1 VNGVSDG
8 AGGSGVAGGEWW
20 FGSSNITAGTGT
32 AFSGTSGISIPTN
45 ALVAGS
51 YTARVRIRDVAGNW
65 STGTNG
71 VRTASL
77 TVTAPVL
84 PQPSL
89 YFSTFGNTNPSGV
102 GGTADDSD
110 IYFYNGTAFSR
121 SIDLTAAP
129 YSIASSNVDGF
140 DRVSATQFYMSFDGT
155 VTVPG
160 VGSVQN
166 EDVVQYN
173 AGTWSLY
180 FDGTPVTRGLS
191 GSNVDA
197 ISIVGG
203 TLYFSTSDSTV
214 PTGVAGGGDDAD
226 IYSWNGSSFARVI
239 DANGAG
245 SLGLP
250 SGANVDGFVR
260 VDATHFYMSF
270 DGSVTLPGGAGTAQ
284 DEDVVY
290 YNAGVWT
297 IYFDGSVVGLD
308 ASGNLDIDAFDLP

>member
-1 VNGVSDG
+1 
-8 AGGSGVAGGEWW
+8 
-20 FGSSNITAGTGT
+20 
-32 AFSGTSGISIPTN
+32 
-45 ALVAGS
+45 
-51 YTARVRIRDVAGNW
+51 
-65 STGTNG
+65 
-71 VRTASL
+71 
-77 TVTAPVL
+77 
-84 PQPSL
+84 
-89 YFSTFGNTNPSGV
+89 
-102 GGTADDSD
+102 
-110 IYFYNGTAFSR
+110 
-121 SIDLTAAP
+121 
-129 YSIASSNVDGF
+129 
-140 DRVSATQFYMSFDGT
+140 
-155 VTVPG
+155 
-160 VGSVQN
+160 
-166 EDVVQYN
+166 
-173 AGTWSLY
+173 
-180 FDGTPVTRGLS
+180 
-191 GSNVDA
+191 VDA